1 LFSKMGT
8 DKGRLNLSMTGFS
21 KRLKSL
27 AHPLDRLVV
36 GLIAA
41 LCLILGL
48 LLIWGDRTQPQ
59 VRDFSWAKES
69 VGAEDTAFT
78 LTFNRPMDWDSVSK
92 QIRISPSLP
101 GKTSWSGRRL
111 AYTLTQPIAY
121 GQSFQLQL
129 NGANAAAG
137 GTVMPFSAQF
147 KSRDLA
153 FAYLGINGDEAGRII
168 LYNLTQDKK
177 TVLTP
182 ANLAVQ
188 HFKAYPK
195 GDRLLF
201 TATER
206 SIANPSELNAKLYK
220 ATTGLAETKLGQVD
234 LVLDNQDY
242 QILKFDLSANGDRIV
257 VQRSARQNASAT
269 GLWQIR
275 GTASPEQIKI
285 DNAGDFLIAPDSET
299 LVAAQGKGLAL
310 VPLEQKTVADQAL
323 DFLPQYSMVLNFARD
338 GSAATMVKFN
348 TDYTRSL
355 FLVSSQGN
363 PRELLRTSGSILS
376 TAFTA
381 QRDALYC
388 LLTRLVTGKDY
399 QEQPFIAKIDLKT
412 GRPSELLTLP
422 IQRNVT
428 LSLAPDGSQLLFDQG
443 TAPAS
448 GGAAQAT
455 QTAQANIWS
464 LALTESK
471 PSPKVVAV
479 GTEPQ
484 WLP

>member
-1 LFSKMGT
+1 MFAKVRA
-8 DKGRLNLSMTGFS
+8 DKGSLNLSMPGFTKS
-21 KRLKSL
+21 LKFL

-36 GLIAA
+36 TIIAV
-41 LCLILGL
+41 LWLILGL

-59 VRDFSWAKES
+59 VRNFSWAQES

-78 LTFNRPMDWDSVSK
+78 LTFNRAMNWESVAK
-92 QIRISPSLP
+92 QIQISPDLP

-121 GQSFQLQL
+121 GKAFQLKL
-129 NGANAAAG
+129 DGATAASG
-137 GTVMPFSAQF
+137 GKAMPFNTQF

-168 LYNLTQDKK
+168 LYNLTQNQKK
-177 TVLTP
+177 VLTP
-182 ANLAVQ
+182 AHLLVQ

-201 TATER
+201 TASER
-206 SIANPSELNAKLYK
+206 SAANPSELNAKLYK
-220 ATTGLAETKLGQVD
+220 TTTGLAETAIGQVD

-257 VQRSARQNASAT
+257 VQRSARQNASET

-275 GTASPEQIKI
+275 GTDKPEQIQLA
-285 DNAGDFLIAPDSET
+285 NAGDFLIAPDSET

-310 VPLEQKTVADQAL
+310 VPLEKSSQTTADKPL
-323 DFLPQYSMVLNFARD
+323 DFLPQFGMVLNFARD

-376 TAFTA
+376 TSFTA
-381 QRDALYC
+381 QRDVLYC

-412 GRPSELLTLP
+412 GQPSELLTLP

-443 TAPAS
+443 TASGAS
-448 GGAAQAT
+448 AQPV
-455 QTAQANIWS
+455 QANIW
-464 LALTESK
+464 ALTLTDAK
-471 PSPKVVAV
+471 PTPKVIAV

>member
-1 LFSKMGT
+1 
-8 DKGRLNLSMTGFS
+8 MTGFT
-21 KRLKSL
+21 KRLKFL
-27 AHPLDRLVV
+27 AHPLDRSAIAIIAVLGLV
-36 GLIAA
+36 
-41 LCLILGL
+41 LGL

-78 LTFNRPMDWDSVSK
+78 LTFNRPMNWESVSK
-92 QIRISPSLP
+92 QIQIAPPLL

-111 AYTLTQPIAY
+111 AYTLTQPVPY
-121 GQSFQLQL
+121 GQSFQLKL
-129 NGANAAAG
+129 NGATAKAG
-137 GTVMPFSAQF
+137 GTVIPFSTQF

-188 HFKAYPK
+188 HFKAYPN

-201 TATER
+201 TASDRNTT
-206 SIANPSELNAKLYK
+206 APTELNAKLYK
-220 ATTGLAETKLGQVD
+220 TTTGLAETKVGQVD

-242 QILKFDLSANGDRIV
+242 QILKFDLSVSGDRIV
-257 VQRSARQNASAT
+257 VQRSARQNASET

-275 GTASPEQIKI
+275 DNGSPEPIKVE
-285 DNAGDFLIAPDSET
+285 NAGDFLIAPDSET

-310 VPLEQKTVADQAL
+310 IPLESKNITDRPL
-323 DFLPQYSMVLNFARD
+323 DFLPQYGMVLNFARD

-348 TDYTRSL
+348 PDYTRSL
-355 FLVSSQGN
+355 FLVSNQGN

-381 QRDALYC
+381 QRDTLYC

-412 GRPSELLTLP
+412 GKPSELLTLP

-443 TAPAS
+443 TAAS
-448 GGAAQAT
+448 TDASAQA
-455 QTAQANIWS
+455 AQANIWS
-464 LALTESK
+464 LALTGAK
-471 PSPKVVAV
+471 PSPKVMAV

>member
-1 LFSKMGT
+1 M
-8 DKGRLNLSMTGFS
+8 KGFL
-21 KRLKSL
+21 KRATFL

-41 LCLILGL
+41 LWLILGL

-59 VRDFSWAKES
+59 VRDFSWAKAS

-78 LTFNRPMDWDSVSK
+78 LTFNRPMNWDSVSQ
-92 QIRISPSLP
+92 QIQISPALP

-111 AYTLTQPIAY
+111 AYTLTQPIGY
-121 GQSFQLQL
+121 GQSFQLKL
-129 NGANAAAG
+129 DGATAAAG
-137 GTVMPFSAQF
+137 GTVTPFRTQF

-182 ANLAVQ
+182 ANLVVQ

-201 TATER
+201 TATNR
-206 SIANPSELNAKLYK
+206 SIVNPSELNAKLYK
-220 ATTGLAETKLGQVD
+220 ATTGLAETTLGQVD

-310 VPLEQKTVADQAL
+310 VPLEQKTVTDQPL
-323 DFLPQYSMVLNFARD
+323 DFLPQYGMVLNFARD

-412 GRPSELLTLP
+412 GRPTELLTLP

-443 TAPAS
+443 TAAAS
-448 GGAAQAT
+448 GGTAPV
-455 QTAQANIWS
+455 AQANIWS

>member
-1 LFSKMGT
+1 M
-8 DKGRLNLSMTGFS
+8 KGSL
-21 KRLKSL
+21 KRLTFL

-36 GLIAA
+36 SIIVLLWLA
-41 LCLILGL
+41 LGL
-48 LLIWGDRTQPQ
+48 LLVWGDRTQPQ
-59 VRDFSWAKES
+59 VRDFSWSNQA

-78 LTFNRPMDWDSVSK
+78 LTFNRPMQWDSVSQ
-92 QIRISPSLP
+92 QIQISPALP

-111 AYTLTQPIAY
+111 AYTLTQPIPY
-121 GQSFQLQL
+121 GQSFALKL
-129 NGANAAAG
+129 EGAKAAAG
-137 GTVMPFSAQF
+137 GISKPFNTTF

-153 FAYLGINGDEAGRII
+153 FAYLGVNGDEAGRII
-168 LYNLTQDKK
+168 LSNLTQNKK
-177 TVLTP
+177 VVLTP
-182 ANLAVQ
+182 ANLAVH
-188 HFKAYPK
+188 HFKAYPN

-201 TATER
+201 TASER
-206 SIANPSELNAKLYK
+206 SAANSSTLDAKLYT
-220 ATTGLAETKLGQVD
+220 ATTGLAGTQVGQID

-257 VQRSARQNASAT
+257 VQRSARQNASET

-275 GTASPEQIKI
+275 GTEKPEPIQVA
-285 DNAGDFLIAPDSET
+285 NAGDFLIAPDSKT

-310 VPLEQKTVADQAL
+310 VPLEQNATADQPL
-323 DFLPQYSMVLNFARD
+323 DFLPQYGMVLNFAPD

-376 TAFTA
+376 TAFNA

-388 LLTRLVTGKDY
+388 LLTRLVTGQDY

-412 GRPSELLTLP
+412 GQPQELLLLP

-428 LSLAPDGSQLLFDQG
+428 LSLAPDGSQILFDQG
-443 TAPAS
+443 TAPSTS
-448 GGAAQAT
+448 GSVQP
-455 QTAQANIWS
+455 TAQSNIWA
-464 LALTESK
+464 LMLTEPRPK
-471 PSPKVVAV
+471 PPQVVAV
-479 GTEPQ
+479 GAEPQ

>member
-1 LFSKMGT
+1 
-8 DKGRLNLSMTGFS
+8 MTGFT
-21 KRLKSL
+21 KRLKFL

-36 GLIAA
+36 TIIAV
-41 LCLILGL
+41 LCLVLVL

-59 VRDFSWAKES
+59 VRDFSWAKAS

-78 LTFNRPMDWDSVSK
+78 LTFNRPMDWESVTK
-92 QIRISPSLP
+92 QIQIAPPLP
-101 GKTSWSGRRL
+101 GKTSWSGKRL
-111 AYTLTQPIAY
+111 AYTLTQPVPY
-121 GQSFQLQL
+121 GQSFALKL
-129 NGANAAAG
+129 DGATAKAG
-137 GTVMPFSAQF
+137 GTVIPFSTQF

-182 ANLAVQ
+182 ANLVVQ

-201 TATER
+201 TASDR
-206 SIANPSELNAKLYK
+206 SSTNPGELNAKLYRT
-220 ATTGLAETKLGQVD
+220 TTGLAETKLGPAD

-242 QILKFDLSANGDRIV
+242 QILKFDLAASGDSSAPGVRIV
-257 VQRSARQNASAT
+257 VQRSARQNASET

-275 GTASPEQIKI
+275 GTSSPEPIKV

-310 VPLEQKTVADQAL
+310 IPLEQKTATDKPL
-323 DFLPQYSMVLNFARD
+323 DFLPQYGMVLNFARD
-338 GSAATMVKFN
+338 GSAATMLKFN
-348 TDYTRSL
+348 PDYTRSL
-355 FLVSSQGN
+355 FLVSNQGE
-363 PRELLRTSGSILS
+363 PRELLRTSGSVLS

-388 LLTRLVTGKDY
+388 LLTRLVKGKEY

-412 GRPSELLTLP
+412 GKPSELLTLP

-428 LSLAPDGSQLLFDQG
+428 LSLAPDGSALLFDQG
-443 TAPAS
+443 TAAS
-448 GGAAQAT
+448 PDASAQAT
-455 QTAQANIWS
+455 QANIWS
-464 LALTESK
+464 LALTGSK

>member
-1 LFSKMGT
+1 
-8 DKGRLNLSMTGFS
+8 MTGFT
-21 KRLKSL
+21 KRIKFL
-27 AHPLDRLVV
+27 AHPLDRLVMTI
-36 GLIAA
+36 IAA
-41 LCLILGL
+41 LSLVLVL
-48 LLIWGDRTQPQ
+48 LLVWGDRTQPQ
-59 VRDFSWAKES
+59 VRDFSWDKES

-78 LTFNRPMDWDSVSK
+78 LTFNRPMDWESVSK
-92 QIRISPSLP
+92 QIQIAPPLP

-111 AYTLTQPIAY
+111 AYTLTQPVPY
-121 GQSFQLQL
+121 GQSFALKL
-129 NGANAAAG
+129 DGATAKVG
-137 GTVMPFSAQF
+137 GTVIPFSTKF

-182 ANLAVQ
+182 ANLVVQ

-201 TATER
+201 TASDR
-206 SIANPSELNAKLYK
+206 STTAPAELNAKLYK
-220 ATTGLAETKLGQVD
+220 ATTGLAETQVGQVD

-242 QILKFDLSANGDRIV
+242 QILKFDLSVSGDRIV
-257 VQRSARQNASAT
+257 VQRSARQNASET

-275 GTASPEQIKI
+275 GTGSPEPIKVA
-285 DNAGDFLIAPDSET
+285 NAGDFLIAPDSET

-310 VPLEQKTVADQAL
+310 IPLEQKVAADNKPL
-323 DFLPQYSMVLNFARD
+323 DFLPQYGMVLNFTRD
-338 GSAATMVKFN
+338 GSAATMLKFN
-348 TDYTRSL
+348 PDYTRSL
-355 FLVSSQGN
+355 FLVSNQGD
-363 PRELLRTSGSILS
+363 PRELLRTSGSVLS

-381 QRDALYC
+381 QRDSLYC
-388 LLTRLVTGKDY
+388 LLTRLVTGKEY

-412 GRPSELLTLP
+412 GKPSELLTLP

-428 LSLAPDGSQLLFDQG
+428 LSLAPDGSALLFDQG
-443 TAPAS
+443 TAAS
-448 GGAAQAT
+448 SDASAQAS
-455 QTAQANIWS
+455 QANIWS
-464 LALTESK
+464 LALTGSK
-471 PSPKVVAV
+471 PNPKVIAV

>member
-1 LFSKMGT
+1 MLFM
-8 DKGRLNLSMTGFS
+8 KGFL
-21 KRLKSL
+21 KRATFL

-41 LCLILGL
+41 LWLVLGL

-59 VRDFSWAKES
+59 VRDFSWTKES

-78 LTFNRPMDWDSVSK
+78 LTFNRPMNWDSVSK
-92 QIRISPSLP
+92 QIQISPALP

-121 GQSFQLQL
+121 GQSFQLKL
-129 NGANAAAG
+129 DGATAAAG
-137 GTVMPFSAQF
+137 GTVTPFSTQF

-168 LYNLTQDKK
+168 LYNLTQNKK

-220 ATTGLAETKLGQVD
+220 ATTGLAETTLGQVD

-257 VQRSARQNASAT
+257 VQRSSRQNASAT

-275 GTASPEQIKI
+275 GTASPEQIEI
-285 DNAGDFLIAPDSET
+285 ENAGDFLIAPDSET

-310 VPLEQKTVADQAL
+310 IPLESKAVAEKPL
-323 DFLPQYSMVLNFARD
+323 DFLPQYGMVLNFARD

-381 QRDALYC
+381 QRDTLYC
-388 LLTRLVTGKDY
+388 LLTRLVKGKDY

-448 GGAAQAT
+448 GGAAQPI
-455 QTAQANIWS
+455 QANIWA